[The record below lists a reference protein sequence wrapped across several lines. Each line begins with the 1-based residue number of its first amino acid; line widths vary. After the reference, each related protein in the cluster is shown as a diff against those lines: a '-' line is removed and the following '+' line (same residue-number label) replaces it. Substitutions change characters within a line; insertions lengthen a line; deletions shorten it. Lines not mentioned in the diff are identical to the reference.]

1 MVEVEGEWKGGG
13 RVEGDFHFSCLA
25 VVKLT
30 RLDPALK
37 DQNHKRPSP
46 PLSTLLPL
54 TPLKQPTMSAEEVAK
69 AFIQHFYQTIDSNV
83 DALAGLYV
91 SFC

>member
-1 MVEVEGEWKGGG
+1 
-13 RVEGDFHFSCLA
+13 L
-25 VVKLT
+25 
-30 RLDPALK
+30 
-37 DQNHKRPSP
+37 
-46 PLSTLLPL
+46 TLLDHKPP
-54 TPLKQPTMSAEEVAK
+54 TPPAIALAPRHSIKLPTMSAEEVAK